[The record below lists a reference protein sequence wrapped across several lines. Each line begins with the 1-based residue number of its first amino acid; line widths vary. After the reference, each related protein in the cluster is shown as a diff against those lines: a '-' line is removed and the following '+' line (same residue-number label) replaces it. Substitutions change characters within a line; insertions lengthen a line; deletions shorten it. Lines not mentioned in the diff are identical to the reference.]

1 VVEIP
6 QDLDEFNDDEGHAPE
21 IDKEDVV
28 EILQT
33 FIAEREHRRN

>member
-6 QDLDEFNDDEGHAPE
+6 QDLDEFNENEGHAPE

-28 EILQT
+28 EIL
-33 FIAEREHRRN
+33 